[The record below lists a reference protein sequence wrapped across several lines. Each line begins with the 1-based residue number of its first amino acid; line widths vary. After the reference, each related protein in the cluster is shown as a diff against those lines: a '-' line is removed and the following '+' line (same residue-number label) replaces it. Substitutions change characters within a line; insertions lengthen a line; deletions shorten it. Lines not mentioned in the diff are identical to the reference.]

1 VCEVVFSR
9 IVVFVA
15 LAVGLGFAG
24 VSAAE
29 TGPGHASD
37 TAWISGLSPGVA
49 AGVTI
54 NWNASCDPPKGDTD
68 PQDWSWSVE
77 VGGSY
82 ADGHDAFDSGYVG
95 PTVGATTWIS
105 QQTFAVE
112 FEHEQDRS
120 ETISWKAILS
130 CGSNQTNP
138 FTLGSGSFTIRKSSD
153 EGSGG
158 GGSGP
163 GGGGSGSGGTGSRPG
178 SHEPDCV
185 VPKLVG
191 KTLAAARRLL
201 THAHCRLGRVTGPKA
216 SHGVILVVR
225 NSSPRAGTH
234 LRNGAKVDVRMRKA

>member
-1 VCEVVFSR
+1 MRGRVLADRGVHSAGGRPRIRRRKCRGNRTRSR
-9 IVVFVA
+9 H
-15 LAVGLGFAG
+15 GLDFTP
-24 VSAAE
+24 E
-29 TGPGHASD
+29 
-37 TAWISGLSPGVA
+37 PGVV

-54 NWNASCDPPKGDTD
+54 NWKASCDPPKGDTD

-105 QQTFAVE
+105 QQSFAVE

-153 EGSGG
+153 DGSGG
-158 GGSGP
+158 GGSGSA
-163 GGGGSGSGGTGSRPG
+163 GTGSRSGGTGSRSGATNPIAWFQSLWARHSPLLG
-178 SHEPDCV
+178 SY
-185 VPKLVG
+185 
-191 KTLAAARRLL
+191 
-201 THAHCRLGRVTGPKA
+201 
-216 SHGVILVVR
+216 
-225 NSSPRAGTH
+225 
-234 LRNGAKVDVRMRKA
+234 